1 MSAIEDNEK
10 PSGQSVLSK
19 LLREESPERLRLVVD
34 DEPGRGTVLELTRD
48 SLEALQ
54 RILELTEQGNEVEIV
69 ARDEELTTTE
79 AADLL
84 NVSRPHVVELME
96 AGKLPFH
103 KVGSH
108 RRISAGDVLDYK
120 RAQKAESRDKMNA
133 LAEEDE
139 KLNLEY

>member
-54 RILELTEQGNEVEIV
+54 RILELTEQGNEVEII